1 MRPLK
6 PEHITLSTYIDNLQ
20 IKGRY
25 TFTRKE
31 ALEAL
36 AITKNAFK
44 LALYRLIRKRRLI
57 KPRKEFY
64 VIVPLEYQNVGGP
77 PPSWYIHD
85 LMKFQKQPYYV
96 GLLSAAALHGAAH
109 QQPQQFQVITNK
121 HLRPII
127 ISRYSI
133 KFFTK
138 HNFENSGL
146 MRIMV
151 PTGIMEVSTP
161 EMTALDLIRYVEAA
175 GYLNNV
181 ATVLKELIEHINTEQ
196 LLWTAQAAMCGK
208 DAKKE
213 FFVAQRLGYLMDYC
227 GGEEKTKLLAEW
239 ISKEKPAYVSL
250 NPQNP
255 FKPEQKNS
263 KWRIYINEK
272 IEADI

>member
-6 PEHITLSTYIDNLQ
+6 PEHITLSAYIDNLQ
-20 IKGRY
+20 TQGRY
-25 TFTRKE
+25 TFTRQE
-31 ALEAL
+31 ALGAL
-36 AITKNAFK
+36 AITKDAFK

-77 PPSWYIHD
+77 PPSWYIDD

-138 HNFENSGL
+138 HNFKNSAW
-146 MRIMV
+146 MPIKV
-151 PTGIMEVSTP
+151 PTGTMQVSTP

-181 ATVLKELIEHINTEQ
+181 VTVIKELIESIDAEI
-196 LLWTAQAAMCGK
+196 LLHTAQAAIRR

-213 FFVAQRLGYLMDYC
+213 FFVVQRLGYLMDYC

-239 ISKEKPAYVSL
+239 ISKEKPTYVSL